1 MGWFDRSVDFLLG
14 GPRVGGALADRLSA
28 WQRRPRPPRTRAH
41 AEGRYVVMDCETTGL
56 DLARDRVVSVGAVVT
71 TPLPQTCAPVGGS
84 SLVEMT
90 SPQLEQMVS
99 TRPALPQVA
108 GTVRSVVP

>member
-1 MGWFDRSVDFLLG
+1 MVSV
-14 GPRVGGALADRLSA
+14 RVWPQPL
-28 WQRRPRPPRTRAH
+28 QVKVRTP
-41 AEGRYVVMDCETTGL
+41 G
-56 DLARDRVVSVGAVVT
+56 VVSVGAVVT

-108 GTVRSVVP
+108 GTVRSVVS

>member
-1 MGWFDRSVDFLLG
+1 MASV
-14 GPRVGGALADRLSA
+14 RVSP
-28 WQRRPRPPRTRAH
+28 QTVQVKVRTP
-41 AEGRYVVMDCETTGL
+41 G
-56 DLARDRVVSVGAVVT
+56 VVSVGAVVT
-71 TPLPQTCAPVGGS
+71 VPSSQSCAPVGGS

>member
-1 MGWFDRSVDFLLG
+1 MVSSRISLQTVQ
-14 GPRVGGALADRLSA
+14 VKV
-28 WQRRPRPPRTRAH
+28 RTP
-41 AEGRYVVMDCETTGL
+41 G
-56 DLARDRVVSVGAVVT
+56 VVSVGAVVT
-71 TPLPQTCAPVGGS
+71 TPLPQSCAPVGGS

>member
-1 MGWFDRSVDFLLG
+1 MVSSRISPQTVQ
-14 GPRVGGALADRLSA
+14 VKV
-28 WQRRPRPPRTRAH
+28 RTP
-41 AEGRYVVMDCETTGL
+41 G
-56 DLARDRVVSVGAVVT
+56 VVSVGAVVT

-99 TRPALPQVA
+99 TRPASPQVA

>member
-1 MGWFDRSVDFLLG
+1 MVSSRISPQTVQ
-14 GPRVGGALADRLSA
+14 VKV
-28 WQRRPRPPRTRAH
+28 RTP
-41 AEGRYVVMDCETTGL
+41 G
-56 DLARDRVVSVGAVVT
+56 VVSVGAVVT
-71 TPLPQTCAPVGGS
+71 VPSSQSCAPVGGS

>member
-1 MGWFDRSVDFLLG
+1 MVSSRISPQTVQV
-14 GPRVGGALADRLSA
+14 RV
-28 WQRRPRPPRTRAH
+28 RTP
-41 AEGRYVVMDCETTGL
+41 G
-56 DLARDRVVSVGAVVT
+56 VVSVGAVVT

-84 SLVEMT
+84 SLVETT

-99 TRPALPQVA
+99 TRPASPQVA